1 MLKTHLNAR
10 DRSTRPVENPV
21 DKSVDNFRDLWMT
34 SYQQVINNE
43 LTLYQQS
50 Y

>member
-1 MLKTHLNAR
+1 MLKTHLNAG
-10 DRSTRPVENPV
+10 DRSTDPV
-21 DKSVDNFRDLWMT
+21 DKAVDNSGDNFRDLWIT

>member
-1 MLKTHLNAR
+1 MLITHLNAG
-10 DRSTRPVENPV
+10 DRFIDPVDNPV
-21 DKSVDNFRDLWMT
+21 DNSGDNFCDLWIK

-43 LTLYQQS
+43 STLYQQS

>member
-1 MLKTHLNAR
+1 MLKTHLTAR
-10 DRSTRPVENPV
+10 DLSTDPVENPV
-21 DKSVDNFRDLWMT
+21 DKSVDNFPDLWIE